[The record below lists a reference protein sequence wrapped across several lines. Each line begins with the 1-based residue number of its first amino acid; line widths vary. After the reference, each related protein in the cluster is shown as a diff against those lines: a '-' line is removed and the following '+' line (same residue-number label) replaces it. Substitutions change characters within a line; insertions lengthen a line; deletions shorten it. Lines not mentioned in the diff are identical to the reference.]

1 MEKDMGKNT
10 ESMQTEKK
18 NAAVAATKPKSVP
31 RKNTRIS

>member
-10 ESMQTEKK
+10 ESMQKKK